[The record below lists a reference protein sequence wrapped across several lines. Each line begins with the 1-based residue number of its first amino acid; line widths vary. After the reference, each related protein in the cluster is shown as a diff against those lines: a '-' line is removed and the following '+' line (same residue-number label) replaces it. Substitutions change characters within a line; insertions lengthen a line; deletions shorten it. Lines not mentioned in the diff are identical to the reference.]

1 MALTKSMRKLARSRL
16 DQSLVPMAALPAPT
30 RIAPRGGWL
39 RAVREALGMSRE
51 ALARR
56 LDVRPEAIKKS
67 EAAEARGGIR
77 LDTLRRMAAA
87 MDCELVYA
95 VVPKRSLQDI
105 VDQRRLQLYR
115 GLSDETLG
123 HMALEGQSV
132 DPADIEAAVMEEAA
146 RLYPD
151 DRLWDESK

>member
-1 MALTKSMRKLARSRL
+1 
-16 DQSLVPMAALPAPT
+16 
-30 RIAPRGGWL
+30 
-39 RAVREALGMSRE
+39 MSRE